1 VLLLRE
7 FPESLQLLTT
17 IFPFLGDFAQRL
29 FRQSLR
35 DRGSSEVSS
44 IRLDFH
50 GLLTQAKQ
58 TTSIRTRLWG
68 VLTITSRVLGP
79 IAVQSRPIAELDRPK
94 DGHPAGFFVVRGG
107 AQRSLSEDVKLW
119 QRNLIPLVPIVFGE
133 IGLHIFHEGTRV

>member
-1 VLLLRE
+1 
-7 FPESLQLLTT
+7 
-17 IFPFLGDFAQRL
+17 
-29 FRQSLR
+29 
-35 DRGSSEVSS
+35 
-44 IRLDFH
+44 
-50 GLLTQAKQ
+50 
-58 TTSIRTRLWG
+58 

-133 IGLHIFHEGTRV
+133 ICLHVIDKTMSDGGRQFDGLADHERSFSTKPGGVFGGSTPSLALQAGQGMPGAPQPQA